1 MMNRSDPSVS
11 LSRVVAYLRKSRAD
25 GEESVEEVLAKHEKI
40 LQDYAVRTWGAPLPE
55 SRLFREVQSGETIA
69 ARPVMQKLL
78 GMVQNREI
86 DAVLVVELQRLS
98 RGDLLDVGTL
108 SQIFYF
114 SKCLILTPSR
124 TWNLEDEFDRKFFE
138 LELQHGRDYL
148 EYIKRIMTRGRERS
162 AMDGNYIGSRR
173 PYGYE
178 RVVVDKKPTLA
189 VVPSEAEVVR
199 LIFELYA
206 GPEHLGP
213 CLIADRLNEMGI
225 RPLRSN
231 AWTRAS
237 VRNIVE
243 NPLYIGKIRWN
254 RRKSQKQFKDGS
266 IVEIRPV
273 SEDFIFAEGRHE
285 PIISPDLW
293 ERAQEAAQTRAHP
306 SARIDRSAIVNP
318 LSGLLVC
325 SACGMMMHY
334 KQCYEHKTHKPLRPI
349 FLCVSGGKYCPTRG
363 APTADVLEVLA
374 ESLRRSLADLPAAED
389 SPDAADPPSLS
400 ARSVF
405 ETELSELEKQKER
418 LYDFLERGL
427 YDDETF
433 RHRMAAVTAK
443 IETAHRKLS
452 SLLEKEKTAEEK
464 KQFRTTLQKCIDAL
478 SDPESSPE
486 EINKLLKTIILRVNY
501 SREKSSR
508 RKWDVTPIGME
519 IIFK

>member
-199 LIFELYA
+199 LIFEQKAVRTA
-206 GPEHLGP
+206 GKRKNRRREKAVPDHAPEVH
-213 CLIADRLNEMGI
+213 RS
-225 RPLRSN
+225 PLRSGILPGGDQQ
-231 AWTRAS
+231 AP
-237 VRNIVE
+237 E
-243 NPLYIGKIRWN
+243 NDHPPRQLLP
-254 RRKSQKQFKDGS
+254 RKVLPPKMGRDPHRDGDHFQ
-266 IVEIRPV
+266 I
-273 SEDFIFAEGRHE
+273 
-285 PIISPDLW
+285 IISLVRGRMNMHSHDGNKIGEP
-293 ERAQEAAQTRAHP
+293 ENSPASYSFPRYFSIARTI
-306 SARIDRSAIVNP
+306 SAVRLIPAS
-318 LSGLLVC
+318 
-325 SACGMMMHY
+325 
-334 KQCYEHKTHKPLRPI
+334 
-349 FLCVSGGKYCPTRG
+349 
-363 APTADVLEVLA
+363 
-374 ESLRRSLADLPAAED
+374 PAA
-389 SPDAADPPSLS
+389 
-400 ARSVF
+400 
-405 ETELSELEKQKER
+405 
-418 LYDFLERGL
+418 
-427 YDDETF
+427 
-433 RHRMAAVTAK
+433 
-443 IETAHRKLS
+443 LS
-452 SLLEKEKTAEEK
+452 SL
-464 KQFRTTLQKCIDAL
+464 
-478 SDPESSPE
+478 
-486 EINKLLKTIILRVNY
+486 
-501 SREKSSR
+501 SRNPAGRASITRS
-508 RKWDVTPIGME
+508 
-519 IIFK
+519 